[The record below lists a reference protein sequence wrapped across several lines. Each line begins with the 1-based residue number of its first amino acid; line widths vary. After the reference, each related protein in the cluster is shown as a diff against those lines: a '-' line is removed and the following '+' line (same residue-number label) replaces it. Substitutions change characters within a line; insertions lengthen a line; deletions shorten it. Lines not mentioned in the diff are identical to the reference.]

1 MSEISPRKLNLNLS
15 DSHAS
20 ERKMSPLSPEMRRRI
35 NSNDKNELIR
45 SSSNNQQEFS
55 QSFEDVR
62 EEKLLIPRHMIDI
75 EYENSKGDVI
85 TEKQYKNKCFESL
98 SDADEEWTLS
108 KQTLIE
114 LLKLVYDQIDE

>member
-1 MSEISPRKLNLNLS
+1 
-15 DSHAS
+15 
-20 ERKMSPLSPEMRRRI
+20 MSPLSPEMRRRI

-62 EEKLLIPRHMIDI
+62 EDKLLIPRHMIDI
-75 EYENSKGDVI
+75 EYENSKGEVI